1 MALTKILND
10 ENKTFRPVLTDK
22 LVLDTRPTVGSFNG
36 VTSDGV
42 ARAVAGASGEVPAV
56 GENDNGKILKAIYDE
71 GGAAVEWATPAVELP
86 AYTAE
91 DVGKVLQV
99 QEDGTLA
106 WVLLEQPSDPDD
118 PPSEE
123 PPAENPPAEEP

>member
-22 LVLDTRPTVGSFNG
+22 LVLDTKPTVGSFNA

-56 GENDNGKILKAIYDE
+56 EEGDNGKVLTAIYDE

-99 QEDGTLA
+99 QADGTLA

-118 PPSEE
+118 PPSDE
-123 PPAENPPAEEP
+123 PPAETPPAEEP

>member
-22 LVLDTRPTVGSFNG
+22 LVLDTKPTVGSFNG

-56 GENDNGKILKAIYDE
+56 EEGDNGKILTAIYDE
-71 GGAAVEWATPAVELP
+71 GGAAVEWAAPAVELP

-106 WVLLEQPSDPDD
+106 WVLLEQPSDPDE
-118 PPSEE
+118 PPAEE
-123 PPAENPPAEEP
+123 PPAEEP

>member
-1 MALTKILND
+1 MAIKKVINSQSQ
-10 ENKTFRPVLTDK
+10 TFQPILTDT
-22 LVLDTRPTVGSFNG
+22 LVLDAVPTVNSFNS
-36 VTSDGV
+36 VTSDAV
-42 ARAVAGASGEVPAV
+42 ARAVAGASGEVPQV
-56 GENDNGKILKAIYDE
+56 TENDNGKVLTAIYDA
-71 GGAAVEWATPAVELP
+71 GGPAVEWATPAVELP

-123 PPAENPPAEEP
+123 PPAEEPPAEEP